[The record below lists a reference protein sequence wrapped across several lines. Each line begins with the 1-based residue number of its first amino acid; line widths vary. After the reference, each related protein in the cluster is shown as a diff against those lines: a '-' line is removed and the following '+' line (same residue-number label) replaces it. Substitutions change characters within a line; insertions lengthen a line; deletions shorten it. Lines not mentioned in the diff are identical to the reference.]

1 MVAIRQQH
9 YSLFVRLKEI
19 VRMPEPWMT
28 PEEEACEG
36 SLCAVFAKNLLKL
49 SITVAAGPAVN
60 GTRQFSSWVCTW
72 LPATARLE
80 VTLSL

>member
-28 PEEEACEG
+28 PEEEACEEA
-36 SLCAVFAKNLLKL
+36 SAPVFAKN
-49 SITVAAGPAVN
+49 
-60 GTRQFSSWVCTW
+60 C
-72 LPATARLE
+72 
-80 VTLSL
+80 